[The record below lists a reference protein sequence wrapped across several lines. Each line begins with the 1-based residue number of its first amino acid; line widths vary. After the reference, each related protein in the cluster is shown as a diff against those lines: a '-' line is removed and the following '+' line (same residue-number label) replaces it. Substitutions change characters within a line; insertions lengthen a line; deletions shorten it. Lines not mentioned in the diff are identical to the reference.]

1 MFMNLNPFKRKD
13 AYSFEDTEL
22 SKDDTFGNMNK
33 NFGSNDL
40 ENETNSL
47 NSQMG
52 SSNTSSSDFSQMD
65 SSSIRE
71 NHFEDDTISSSG
83 IESSNN
89 SNSNS
94 FSSNPF
100 DNNSSREKPQDN
112 NLDDINQVVLKRIE
126 DKIDLLDEKV
136 NSITHKVDTLYKIIH
151 MEISDETRKNLKID
165 SFKNNYR

>member
-13 AYSFEDTEL
+13 AYSFEDTQL

-33 NFGSNDL
+33 NFGSSDL
-40 ENETNSL
+40 EHETNSL
-47 NSQMG
+47 NSQIG
-52 SSNTSSSDFSQMD
+52 SSSPSSSSSDFSQMD

-71 NHFEDDTISSSG
+71 NHFEDDTINSNG
-83 IESSNN
+83 IG

-100 DNNSSREKPQDN
+100 NDSSSREKPQDTS
-112 NLDDINQVVLKRIE
+112 LDDINQVVLKRIE

-165 SFKNNYR
+165 SFKNRY